1 MVWRL
6 TKAGYQ
12 PSLKRQGAD
21 RGAEGGPR
29 MGSVGQ
35 ALLRANG
42 NEQSGRLRRAR
53 HDDAATATR
62 RKVDHRI
69 DHRAGQK
76 ASQSGV
82 AYGRAVLHLRWK
94 MPLAQP
100 KEAGPLCW
108 QARGPGFE
116 SPMLHPVIGELK
128 IGTHGRRVPEL
139 SAETDPLPA
148 NTQRLAQLARRRAT
162 RRILV
167 PAGGAWV
174 TSSPMRCASSTC

>member
-62 RKVDHRI
+62 AKSWPPDWPPSRTK
-69 DHRAGQK
+69 
-76 ASQSGV
+76 SV
-82 AYGRAVLHLRWK
+82 AK
-94 MPLAQP
+94 
-100 KEAGPLCW
+100 
-108 QARGPGFE
+108 
-116 SPMLHPVIGELK
+116 
-128 IGTHGRRVPEL
+128 RR
-139 SAETDPLPA
+139 
-148 NTQRLAQLARRRAT
+148 
-162 RRILV
+162 
-167 PAGGAWV
+167 
-174 TSSPMRCASSTC
+174 